1 MSRLKGNCEGT
12 GKGLKSPRSR
22 QAVDAPSK
30 PAELI
35 ASESSKSENG
45 YNTTTTVVEGLG
57 QTFLQFLQEK
67 SALEPL
73 QASSSG
79 CSRGGFMRQEFF
91 VKSLEKS
98 KKVMGVNADRQRGQA
113 PKGKFETV
121 GFMRCNKQ
129 KELTFSDGV
138 GGLGGEIGRA
148 HV

>member
-79 CSRGGFMRQEFF
+79 CSRGGFIRQEFF
-91 VKSLEKS
+91 VKSLEK
-98 KKVMGVNADRQRGQA
+98 
-113 PKGKFETV
+113 
-121 GFMRCNKQ
+121 KQ
-129 KELTFSDGV
+129 KKH
-138 GGLGGEIGRA
+138 GGEWRKPEGASPQRE
-148 HV
+148 V